1 MTYQYILSE
10 KIKRAGLVRINRP
23 KVLNALNGE
32 LLAEL
37 AQALEEHDKDPE
49 IGAMVITGDD
59 RAFAAGADIKEM
71 VEMSSVDMLLRD
83 RISSSWDRLRAI
95 KKPLIAAVSGWC
107 LGGGNEL
114 AIACDMIVASQSAK
128 FGQPEVNLGIFPGG
142 GATQRLPRTVGKAI
156 AMEMVLNNRTLDAE
170 QALQYGLV
178 NHVYALDE
186 YLEEA
191 LNMANEIAERAPIA
205 IQLGKQAVNRAFET
219 HLAEGVSDE
228 RQAFYLLFSTDDQ
241 KEGMQAFIEKR
252 SAEWKGR

>member
-1 MTYQYILSE
+1 MTYQFILSE
-10 KIKRAGLVRINRP
+10 KIKRVGLLRINRP

-37 AQALEEHDKDPE
+37 AQALEEYDKAPE

-71 VEMSSVDMLLRD
+71 AEMSSVDMLLRD

-114 AIACDMIVASQSAK
+114 AIACDMIVASQSAV
-128 FGQPEVNLGIFPGG
+128 FGQPELNLGIFPGG

-156 AMEMVLNNRTLDAE
+156 SMEMVLNNRTLDAE
-170 QALQYGLV
+170 EALHYGLV
-178 NHVYALDE
+178 NYVYPLDE
-186 YLEEA
+186 YLEKA
-191 LNMANEIAERAPIA
+191 LTMANEIAARAPIA
-205 IQLGKQAVNRAFET
+205 IQLAKQAVNRAFET
-219 HLAEGVSDE
+219 HLAEGVNDE
-228 RQAFYLLFSTDDQ
+228 RQAFYLLFSTVDQ

>member
-1 MTYQYILSE
+1 
-10 KIKRAGLVRINRP
+10 
-23 KVLNALNGE
+23 
-32 LLAEL
+32 
-37 AQALEEHDKDPE
+37 
-49 IGAMVITGDD
+49 MVITGDD
-59 RAFAAGADIKEM
+59 QAFAAGADIKEM
-71 VEMSSVDMLLRD
+71 AEMSSVDMLLRD

-128 FGQPEVNLGIFPGG
+128 FGQPELNLGIFPGG
-142 GATQRLPRTVGKAI
+142 GATQRLPRALGKAI

-170 QALQYGLV
+170 QALHYGLV
-178 NHVYALDE
+178 NYVYPVDE
-186 YLEEA
+186 YLEKA
-191 LNMANEIAERAPIA
+191 LEMANEIAARAPIA

-252 SAEWKGR
+252 SAEWKGS

>member
-1 MTYQYILSE
+1 MTYQFILSE
-10 KIKRAGLVRINRP
+10 KIKRVGLLRINRP

-37 AQALEEHDKDPE
+37 AQALEEYDKAPE

-71 VEMSSVDMLLRD
+71 AEMSSVDMLLRD

-114 AIACDMIVASQSAK
+114 AIACDMIVAPQSAV
-128 FGQPEVNLGIFPGG
+128 FGQPELNLGIFPGG

-156 AMEMVLNNRTLDAE
+156 SMEMVLNNRTLDAE
-170 QALQYGLV
+170 EALHYGLV
-178 NHVYALDE
+178 NYVYPLDE
-186 YLEEA
+186 YLEKA
-191 LNMANEIAERAPIA
+191 LTMANEIAARAPIA
-205 IQLGKQAVNRAFET
+205 SVEPTIT
-219 HLAEGVSDE
+219 VSPG
-228 RQAFYLLFSTDDQ
+228 L
-241 KEGMQAFIEKR
+241 
-252 SAEWKGR
+252 